1 MTDTSDRSAVDP
13 AAIYLLDRD
22 RFTSGI
28 PHEWF
33 AHLRAHDPVHLHPE
47 PDGPGFWV
55 ITKHADV
62 IACNRDAGT
71 FSSEAS
77 NGGVIALE
85 ERATTQSEAESA
97 GGRLM
102 LQMDPPDHTRYRRL
116 VNRGFTPRMIEKMT
130 EHIRELTH
138 GILDRVLPAGEC
150 DFVVDVAAELPLEVI
165 AELIGVPIEDRH
177 KIFEWSNK
185 MIGSDDP
192 EYRVSE
198 EEMFEA
204 QVSMFMYAQQLAEQ
218 RRQQPDDDIITALL
232 SAEIDGESLS
242 DMDFNLFFLL
252 LSVAGNETT
261 RNAISHGMNA
271 FLEHPDQWELLR
283 SDPEGHITTAT
294 EEILRWAS
302 PVLYFR
308 RNAMADFEL
317 RGRTIRAGDKISM
330 WYISAN
336 RDEEVWADPFVFD
349 ITRDPNPHIAFGGG
363 GPHFCLGAQLARME
377 IHVLFEELAARVP
390 RLEALGAPDRLRSNF
405 IGGIKH
411 LPVRFHT
418 T

>member
-1 MTDTSDRSAVDP
+1 
-13 AAIYLLDRD
+13 
-22 RFTSGI
+22 
-28 PHEWF
+28 
-33 AHLRAHDPVHLHPE
+33 
-47 PDGPGFWV
+47 
-55 ITKHADV
+55 
-62 IACNRDAGT
+62 
-71 FSSEAS
+71 
-77 NGGVIALE
+77 
-85 ERATTQSEAESA
+85 
-97 GGRLM
+97 
-102 LQMDPPDHTRYRRL
+102 
-116 VNRGFTPRMIEKMT
+116 MIEKMT
-130 EHIRELTH
+130 EHIRELTD
-138 GILDRVLPAGEC
+138 GILDRVLPTGEC

-185 MIGSDDP
+185 MIGSEDP

-204 QVSMFMYAQQLAEQ
+204 QVAMFMYAQQLAEQ

-271 FLEHPDQWELLR
+271 FLEHPEQWDLLV
-283 SDPEGHITTAT
+283 SDPARHITSAT

-308 RNAMADFEL
+308 RNAMKDFEL

-336 RDEEVWADPFVFD
+336 RDEEVWDDPFTFD

-377 IHVLFEELAARVP
+377 IHVLFEELATRVP
-390 RLEALGAPDRLRSNF
+390 RLESLGPPDRLRSNF

-418 T
+418 S